1 MTDEMVCACLDAMA
15 KRPVKTAKS
24 AKPHKARTVAKSRK
38 PPASAGAKTIDTLN
52 VNAPGK
58 TYKRDAVKYQAA
70 RKAFLAL
77 MPTKAPG
84 LNQTE
89 MFAAMRKALPEFGST
104 SGWWMKTVQL
114 DAEARGEVVRDGGK
128 PLRWRK
134 VK

>member
-1 MTDEMVCACLDAMA
+1 MA
-15 KRPVKTAKS
+15 KKSTAKPA
-24 AKPHKARTVAKSRK
+24 AKAVRPKTV
-38 PPASAGAKTIDTLN
+38 DTLN

-58 TYKRDAVKYQAA
+58 TYKRDAVKYLAA

-77 MPTKAPG
+77 LPKAGPG
-84 LNQTE
+84 LTQAE
-89 MFAAMRKALPEFGST
+89 LMAAMKKALPASQFGTT

-114 DAEARGEVVRDGGK
+114 DAEARGEVIRDGGK

>member
-1 MTDEMVCACLDAMA
+1 MA
-15 KRPVKTAKS
+15 KRIVKAPARKMGKPAVKAAK
-24 AKPHKARTVAKSRK
+24 AAPKAVK
-38 PPASAGAKTIDTLN
+38 ASGATIDTLN

-58 TYKRDAVKYQAA
+58 TYKRNAEKYAAA
-70 RKAFLAL
+70 RKAYLAF

-84 LNQTE
+84 LTQTE
-89 MFAAMRKALPEFGST
+89 MFAGMKKSLPEFGST

-134 VK
+134 VR

>member
-1 MTDEMVCACLDAMA
+1 MA
-15 KRPVKTAKS
+15 KRPVKTSKPAKK
-24 AKPHKARTVAKSRK
+24 ATPKAVKPAD
-38 PPASAGAKTIDTLN
+38 AKTVDVLN

-58 TYKRDAVKYQAA
+58 IYKRDAEKYAAA
-70 RKAFLAL
+70 RKAYLAF
-77 MPTKAPG
+77 MPARAPG
-84 LNQTE
+84 LTQTE
-89 MFAAMRKALPEFGST
+89 MFEGMRKALPSFGST